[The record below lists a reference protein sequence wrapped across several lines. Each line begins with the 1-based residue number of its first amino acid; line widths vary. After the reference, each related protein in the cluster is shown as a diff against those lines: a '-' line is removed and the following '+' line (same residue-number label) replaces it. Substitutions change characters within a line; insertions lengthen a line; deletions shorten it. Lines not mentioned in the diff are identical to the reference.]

1 MDLCTKNRFQNSRN
15 PSFAQRWGVEG
26 ERRGRSEGVG
36 NVCEGRTSH
45 LLPPFLR
52 GAEPMP
58 PLCSVLSSQPPL
70 AALSPLIPEPDGGV
84 VPLRAPIG
92 VRAAPLLALIALT
105 LVRVGLFVGSY
116 FFFLFFFLFIFSF
129 FFCYNE
135 KQKTVLLFYFFIR
148 FSFEVFF
155 FSFLSLVCCILTCSL
170 AISLSLYIPLC
181 RMNWLG
187 ISSCNPSSM

>member
-45 LLPPFLR
+45 LLPPFLH

-116 FFFLFFFLFIFSF
+116 FFFPYFFSFYFLFFFFATTKSKKLFFCFIF
-129 FFCYNE
+129 
-135 KQKTVLLFYFFIR
+135 LFDFR
-148 FSFEVFF
+148 LKFF

>member
-1 MDLCTKNRFQNSRN
+1 
-15 PSFAQRWGVEG
+15 
-26 ERRGRSEGVG
+26 
-36 NVCEGRTSH
+36 
-45 LLPPFLR
+45 
-52 GAEPMP
+52 MP

-155 FSFLSLVCCILTCSL
+155 FFSELSVLYLDMFPCNIPIVIYSSVPYEL
-170 AISLSLYIPLC
+170 AGNLLLQPLLNVNFPM
-181 RMNWLG
+181 RDAAA
-187 ISSCNPSSM
+187 PV